1 MQKRTK
7 IVATIGP
14 TCDSYVMIEKLI
26 KAGVNV
32 FRFNFKHNTI
42 EWHNERIKRVNQTA
56 KKLKMTIG
64 TLIDLQGPEVRIN
77 MGSLDELSI
86 KKDELL
92 LFGEECLKS
101 KDPGFSISHPQI
113 ISHLEDGQKIVADN
127 GVFNFIVERKN
138 RKTYLRSMSEGRL
151 LNHKSMN
158 IPGADFP
165 FPVLV
170 DRDLE
175 GLKLA
180 AGNEV
185 DFVALSFVR
194 SSADIEKLRSEMKKY
209 DLDARIIAKIETKKA
224 LDHLPGIVRV
234 SDGIMVARG
243 DLGVELPIE
252 EVPYYQKTIIKE
264 AIRQSKPVITA
275 TQMLQSMIENPYP
288 SRAEISDIANA
299 TYDLTDAVML
309 SGETALGSYPLE
321 SVEMMSKTIAFNE
334 VQNKVDSRLR
344 FKFELNDRV
353 EMLCDSAYGLYRLY
367 QEKFENLAGFLIFT
381 HTGKTALML
390 SRYRPQLPMFAFTP
404 SDEVADTLSLSYGIV
419 PLSHDVAREKEIT
432 SREIRTA
439 VYHLLELKA
448 VKKGQALIVLY
459 GDYWAEAGG
468 TSSIKL
474 ITV

>member
-14 TCDSYVMIEKLI
+14 KSDSEEMIRYLI

-42 EWHNERIKRVNQTA
+42 AWHNERVKRVNSVA
-56 KKLKMTIG
+56 KKLSTTIG

-77 MGSLDELSI
+77 MGDIDEIEI
-86 KKDELL
+86 KNDELL
-92 LFGEECLKS
+92 VFGEECFKN
-101 KDPGFSISHPQI
+101 KKKGFSISHPQI
-113 ISHLEDGQKIVADN
+113 ISHLDIGQKIVADN
-127 GVFNFIVERKN
+127 GAFVFHVEK
-138 RKTYLRSMSEGRL
+138 KGKLTYLRSASEGRL

-175 GLKLA
+175 GLELA

-194 SSADIEKLRSEMKKY
+194 SADDISKLRMEMKKY
-209 DLDARIIAKIETKKA
+209 DLYAKIIAKIETKKA
-224 LDHLPGIVRV
+224 LDHLREIVEV

-252 EVPYYQKTIIKE
+252 EVPYYQKLIIKE

-309 SGETALGSYPLE
+309 SGETALGSYPVE
-321 SVEMMSKTIAFNE
+321 SVEVMRKTIAFNE
-334 VQNKVDSRLR
+334 LQNKVDSRLR
-344 FKFELNDRV
+344 FNFELNNHV

-367 QEKFENLAGFLIFT
+367 QQKFNNLAGFLIFT
-381 HTGKTALML
+381 HTGKTARML

-404 SDEVADTLSLSYGIV
+404 SDEVADTLTLSYGIV
-419 PLSHDVAREKEIT
+419 PLSHDVAKEKEVT
-432 SREIRTA
+432 SREIRSA
-439 VYHLLELKA
+439 VYYLLELKA
-448 VKKGQALIVLY
+448 VKKGQMLIVLH
-459 GDYWAEAGG
+459 GDYWAETGG
-468 TSSIKL
+468 TSTIKL